1 MGMGVTGMANAIE
14 ALGAPYGTD
23 EYLEYQELI
32 LRTISNETYRA
43 SALLAKE
50 KGAFP
55 MWDTEKYMAG
65 RFVNSGL
72 LDDDVLELMWK
83 YGLRNSHLLSIAPTG
98 TISLTADNISSGIE
112 PVFAYMSGRDII
124 NQDGVTKRYVEIPD
138 YGVSVFGVK
147 GVRAD
152 DLAVLDHVKVLC
164 HAQQFV
170 DSSIAKTCNVPGD
183 VSFVDFMGVYMA
195 AWKGG
200 AKGCTT
206 FRLDGKR
213 FGMMKSLDE
222 AVNEVDPITLVDAA
236 DICGYDPS
244 TGKATGPCA
253 DD

>member
-1 MGMGVTGMANAIE
+1 V
-14 ALGAPYGTD
+14 
-23 EYLEYQELI
+23 
-32 LRTISNETYRA
+32 
-43 SALLAKE
+43 
-50 KGAFP
+50 
-55 MWDTEKYMAG
+55 
-65 RFVNSGL
+65 
-72 LDDDVLELMWK
+72 LDDDVLELMNTW
-83 YGLRNSHLLSIAPTG
+83 GLRNSHLLSIAPTG

-124 NQDGVTKRYVEIPD
+124 NQDGVTKQYVEIPD

-147 GVRAD
+147 GVRSD

-170 DSSIAKTCNVPGD
+170 DSSISKTCNVPGD
-183 VSFVDFMGVYMA
+183 VSFDDFMDVYMT

-213 FGMMKSLDE
+213 FGMMKSLDNANGGPPLDKVE
-222 AVNEVDPITLVDAA
+222 PASLVDAA
-236 DICGYDPS
+236 EVCGYDPS